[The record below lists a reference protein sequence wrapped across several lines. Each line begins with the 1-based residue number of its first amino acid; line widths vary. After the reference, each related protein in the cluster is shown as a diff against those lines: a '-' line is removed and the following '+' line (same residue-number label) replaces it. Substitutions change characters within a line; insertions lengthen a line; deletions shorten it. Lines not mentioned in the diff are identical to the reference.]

1 VLYFSWVIVGKE
13 VLDMYLKLV
22 YYRPEAGITDVR
34 YFETAEEQIDWMN
47 RMRDLGEDF
56 KVISETVVEKIGD

>member
-1 VLYFSWVIVGKE
+1 
-13 VLDMYLKLV
+13 MYLKLV

-47 RMRDLGEDF
+47 RMWDLGEDF
-56 KVISETVVEKIGD
+56 KVISETVVDKVGD